1 MSYVHISNSLF
12 FCFIQ
17 SPLIQ
22 NCIVQIFFYGK
33 AAPGSLSILHSYEPC
48 YLTVIKKTN
57 FSPLRNYQF
66 SVVPYSKIESQVNLL
81 FYIETVQV
89 HIVVTLMSSNVQL
102 PHWMKK

>member
-1 MSYVHISNSLF
+1 MFIYLTPF
-12 FCFIQ
+12 FAFFQ

-22 NCIVQIFFYGK
+22 NCIVQIIFYGK
-33 AAPGSLSILHSYEPC
+33 TAPGFLSILGSYEHC

-57 FSPLRNYQF
+57 FSPPRNYQF

-81 FYIETVQV
+81 IYIEIVQV
-89 HIVVTLMSSNVQL
+89 HIVVTLVSSNVQL